1 MVTEGTYLRFD
12 DLRVEFVTKSKQLAL
27 QSKLRDIKVQGRHIQ
42 LPLERP
48 IKLDSGQS
56 LSLSVLLR
64 AKSNTA
70 ETGMMYP
77 EGKVESVKDV
87 NMML

>member
-27 QSKLRDIKVQGRHIQ
+27 QSKLRDIKVQGKQIQ
-42 LPLERP
+42 LPLVKP
-48 IKLDSGQS
+48 IELNAGQS

-70 ETGMMYP
+70 DTVIMDLH
-77 EGKVESVKDV
+77 GKAESVKDV